1 MKDAPDYY
9 KITIT
14 RKNDEGKIESFE
26 CDADDVIRAL
36 IKHNNLDINGMKSP
50 YYYNALK
57 YLWRCGCKENF
68 EKDIRKSITY
78 LNKMI
83 NEE

>member
-1 MKDAPDYY
+1 MKDAPNYY

-14 RKNDEGKIESFE
+14 RKNDEGEIETFE

-36 IKHNNLDINGMKSP
+36 IIHNDLVMNGMKSP

-78 LNKMI
+78 LKKMI

>member
-1 MKDAPDYY
+1 MKDAPVYY

-14 RKNDEGKIESFE
+14 RKNDEGEIETFE

-36 IKHNNLDINGMKSP
+36 IIHNDLVINGMKSP

-57 YLWRCGCKENF
+57 YLWRCGCKEDF

-78 LNKMI
+78 LKKII